1 MAKKGGARGRQRH
14 PARLPASSATSSFS
28 PSAAPPAP
36 APKAKAVRPPST
48 SRSSRKPGPVAQDPP
63 KEPAKPEAAT
73 DVPALPTPAAHLP
86 APPPQ
91 AATSPAAGSVSPPVS
106 LAPTGRVTEEE
117 TGPKPEADAEP
128 EESELEAIEQDEDDQ
143 GGESPPVEA
152 RAPRPKGVAPEL
164 PLRVESV
171 LFAASKPVTVHE
183 LVGRLGGEVDHVLV
197 QRALRKLQ
205 RAYAN
210 RNTSLEVR
218 RAGEAWALQV
228 RSEYLEVAHKV
239 TPVDIP
245 ARSLRVLALVAFHQP
260 IRQSVLARMVGEIA
274 YTEVKVLK
282 ELGFV
287 HAVSKAS
294 TLELTTTSRFAEYF
308 GLESTDHDKIRERLA
323 QKLGI
328 PLSAIPAPP
337 PDVENAAARPDG
349 GPGAAPPDGGAN
361 PSAVVGPS
369 AGGSELPAE

>member
-1 MAKKGGARGRQRH
+1 MARKSDPRGRKR
-14 PARLPASSATSSFS
+14 RSDLSPASSA
-28 PSAAPPAP
+28 PSYST
-36 APKAKAVRPPST
+36 PKPKIARPST
-48 SRSSRKPGPVAQDPP
+48 SRSSRKPGPVAPDLP
-63 KEPAKPEAAT
+63 KEPATPEAAT
-73 DVPALPTPAAHLP
+73 DVPALPTPNAHLP

-91 AATSPAAGSVSPPVS
+91 AATSPAAGSVSQPVP

-117 TGPKPEADAEP
+117 TGPKPEAEAEP
-128 EESELEAIEQDEDDQ
+128 EESELEVIEQDEDDQ

-171 LFAASKPVTVHE
+171 LFAASKPVPVHE
-183 LVGRLGGEVDHVLV
+183 LVERLGGEVDHVLV

-228 RSEYLEVAHKV
+228 RAEYLEVAHKV

-245 ARSLRVLALVAFHQP
+245 ARSLRVLALIAFHQP

-337 PDVENAAARPDG
+337 PDVDDVAAGPDG
-349 GPGAAPPDGGAN
+349 GPGAAPPNGGAD
-361 PSAVVGPS
+361 PGAAARPS
-369 AGGSELPAE
+369 AGGSPLPAE